1 MRGLVLAALLTCAPL
16 IIAATAQA
24 AVLTQDTL
32 IHQLQ
37 EGSSDERRQAAEA
50 LGDVGDAAAV
60 PSLIDA
66 LKDDNEAVQFLA
78 ERSLWAIWSRYGDPK
93 IDALLQEGIHLM
105 QSDRLDE
112 AIAKFDEVIR
122 GAPEF
127 AEGYNRRA
135 TAYYLMGQYERSIAD
150 CEETLRRNPLH
161 FGALSGLG
169 YNYIQLGKPEKA
181 VRFFE
186 RALAINPNKP
196 KVRSVLNEL
205 KQGLREKARDSI

>member
-1 MRGLVLAALLTCAPL
+1 MRGLVLAALLACAPHV
-16 IIAATAQA
+16 IAATAQA

-50 LGDVGDAAAV
+50 LGDIGDAAAV

-66 LKDDNEAVQFLA
+66 LKDENEAIQFLA

-169 YNYIQLGKPEKA
+169 YNYTQLGKPEKA
-181 VRFFE
+181 VRYFE
-186 RALAINPNKP
+186 QALATNPNKP